1 MGNSQ
6 VYGLIDWDLTNKANE
21 YIIILGQEKRY
32 AIENYIFEP
41 HFVGLYLVHKNFL
54 TPKDIGLPS
63 CSTYIDVSEEIKK
76 DSKKL
81 QIVIDMVEKE
91 LWGNNSNKT
100 NSTLVNGD
108 VLLINEFVCRMQG
121 HAYEEKLKQKW
132 PKLRSVISN
141 NSSDS
146 ALKNDILNTVI
157 NHFPQYVSQDIVT
170 TFKSFV

>member
-1 MGNSQ
+1 
-6 VYGLIDWDLTNKANE
+6 
-21 YIIILGQEKRY
+21 
-32 AIENYIFEP
+32 
-41 HFVGLYLVHKNFL
+41 
-54 TPKDIGLPS
+54 
-63 CSTYIDVSEEIKK
+63 
-76 DSKKL
+76 
-81 QIVIDMVEKE
+81 MVEKE